1 MPILGLR
8 HTANFITNERPENWR
23 QALLRNYPNG
33 SAPLTALTS
42 LMKTET
48 TDDAVFHWWQKN
60 FDDRRLKIDVAADVA
75 IGATAITVDSTF
87 KTAYIVKAGDLLMIE
102 DTQEIVRVA
111 TDPTSPTG
119 ITVSRAQAG
128 TSAAAVPVQS
138 VAGTSFY
145 MIVIGSA
152 FEEGSLAPTGVNYD
166 PIDNFNYT
174 QIFRSTL
181 EMTRT
186 ASKTKLRTGD
196 QVKEAKR
203 ECLELHSVDI
213 ERALWFGR
221 RSTGVL
227 NGKPYRTTA
236 GLEAQIIAGAPANVI
251 AAPAGGLVD
260 YEFMETNLELLFR
273 FGSSEKMAWGSNVG
287 LLAFNQIARKNS
299 TAQWDVSKPIKEY
312 GMSVVRIITPF
323 GDIAYKTHPLMNQMR
338 GGINQAT
345 VFDSK
350 ANNIYFLDMGQFTY
364 RPFSGDD
371 FRYEKDLTP
380 IGLDGMK
387 SGYITEVGMELHHP
401 ENHMIWTGV
410 RGGAA
415 DT

>member
-8 HTANFITNERPENWR
+8 HTANFVTNERPENWR

-42 LMKTET
+42 LMKSET
-48 TDDAVFHWWQKN
+48 TDDPVFHWWQKN

-75 IGATAITVDSTF
+75 IGATSITLDTTF
-87 KTAYIVKAGDLLMIE
+87 KSAYIVKAGDLLMI
-102 DTQEIVRVA
+102 DATQEIVRVA
-111 TDPTSPTG
+111 TDPTSPG
-119 ITVSRAQAG
+119 AVTVTRAQAG
-128 TSAAAVPVQS
+128 TSAAAVTVQS

-145 MIVIGSA
+145 MFVIGSA

-166 PIDNFNYT
+166 PVDNFNYT
-174 QIFRSTL
+174 QIFRNTL

-186 ASKTKLRTGD
+186 ASKTKLRTTE

-251 AAPAGGLVD
+251 AAPAGGLID

-273 FGSSEKMAWGSNVG
+273 FGSSEKMAWGSNIG
-287 LLAFNQIARKNS
+287 LLALNQVARKNA
-299 TAQWDVSKPIKEY
+299 TAQWSVSEPIKEY
-312 GMSVVRIITPF
+312 GMAVVRIVTPF
-323 GDIAYKTHPLMNQMR
+323 GEIAYKTHPLFNQMR
-338 GGINQAT
+338 GGTNGGTA
-345 VFDSK
+345 FDAK
-350 ANNIYFLDMGQFTY
+350 ANNIYFLDMGQFIY
-364 RPFSGDD
+364 RNFTGDD

-380 IGLDGMK
+380 VGLDGMK
-387 SGYITEVGMELHHP
+387 SGYITEAGMELHHP

-415 DT
+415 DA

>member
-8 HTANFITNERPENWR
+8 HTANFVTNERPENWR

-42 LMKTET
+42 LMKSESV
-48 TDDAVFHWWQKN
+48 DDPVFHWWQKN
-60 FDDRRLKIDVAADVA
+60 FDDRRLSLGILADVA
-75 IGATAITVDSTF
+75 IGATSIPVDSTF
-87 KTAYIVKAGDLLMIE
+87 KSAYIVKAGDLLMIE
-102 DTQEIVRVA
+102 ATQEIVRVA
-111 TDPTSPTG
+111 TDPTSPTA
-119 ITVSRAQAG
+119 ITVSRAQGG
-128 TSAAAVPVQS
+128 TVAAAIPVQS
-138 VAGTSFY
+138 VPGTSFY
-145 MIVIGSA
+145 AIVIGSA

-166 PIDNFNYT
+166 PLDNFNYT
-174 QIFRSTL
+174 QIFRNTL

-251 AAPAGGLVD
+251 AAPAGGLID

-287 LLAFNQIARKNS
+287 MLALNQVARKNA
-299 TAQWDVSKPIKEY
+299 TAQWNVSEPIKEY
-312 GMSVVRIITPF
+312 GMAVTRIITPF
-323 GDIAYKTHPLMNQMR
+323 GEIVYKTHPLFNQMR
-338 GGINQAT
+338 GGTNQAT

-350 ANNIYFLDMGQFTY
+350 ANNIYFLDMGNFIYKHFT
-364 RPFSGDD
+364 GDD

-387 SGYITEVGMELHHP
+387 SGYISELGMELHHP

-415 DT
+415 DS